1 MSIPKPKTYQQWKE
15 PTIDLLMDVIH
26 VLPQARRIHA
36 QLLANELLA
45 NELPAAEPIVD
56 DILEHQHEVLA
67 RWRTILNVG
76 LDTYFGDIQTHIT
89 KPNIKKPKT
98 YKHWRLKL
106 FSIEN
111 FSDNGYV
118 WAPYIPINL

>member
-15 PTIDLLMDVIH
+15 PTIDLLMDVIY

-36 QLLANELLA
+36 QLLANELPAVEPMDDEIFEPRRGLLA
-45 NELPAAEPIVD
+45 
-56 DILEHQHEVLA
+56 H
-67 RWRTILNVG
+67 WGTILYTDIN
-76 LDTYFGDIQTHIT
+76 TNYFSEIYIHPT

-106 FSIEN
+106 YSVEN
-111 FSDNGYV
+111 FPDNGYV